1 MALDVSNLMM
11 RLNPMRPLDLGDG
24 QQLEQMRLLREK
36 FEEEKRQHREAE
48 QLRKLEEQGRTAR
61 EQLLNERE
69 EAQAAAAKEAK
80 LQENRLAAQKDFL
93 SKAGAGD
100 IEGAEALVP
109 YMTSLGMGVENLGSE
124 GGLPTYRVDLDRRAA
139 ERQALAEG
147 HAQAGA
153 GPGETAQQS
162 LSRMGQN
169 GIGYPQNDQGA
180 LQEPPGI
187 GTTEEAYGRA
197 QDAMALSTDLGT
209 LAKERGLTATDAP
222 LPSRSPDE
230 VHATGGV
237 ARNVIDMGAIHDET
251 LRRLNPV
258 MSGLVGAYPEAFR
271 ASAQQTADAA
281 SASGLPV
288 AKAMEAFAQ
297 QRSGPNNLIQAE
309 LERQAKTQQGEQP
322 NLMQREGFYQ
332 AGYDNAGKVA
342 TQYDIKEVLKRRDS
356 IALGMK
362 RLTNKDTT
370 DDYLVGALVS
380 RMMGERGATTEP
392 DVERA
397 LGTAAMDFISR
408 IKARLYK
415 EAIGG
420 LSAPQKQALMNVLK
434 DAEAGD
440 KAKIHEYLDNLE
452 GLAGSAGQNE
462 DKARGVRDFMNLVP
476 KPYRDE
482 WAASK
487 KKEEDG
493 KPVAAGAGTYDPN
506 TVEETGD
513 FDKAF
518 DDQAKAAGLDPAK
531 LRPLVHAE
539 SGGKAGAV
547 NKDSGASGLIQF
559 LPSIAKDLGTTVE
572 DIRKMSREQQIPLV
586 MKYMSSKGLK
596 EGDTQGDY
604 YVAIAAPGALR
615 EKDTAE
621 VYKKG
626 TPHYDNNTGWDL
638 DGDGVITRGE
648 LSRYGMGE
656 RKGAKRDEPAKG
668 GLGVTSVGA
677 AAPSSDIEKR
687 LLELKKRRGI

>member
-1 MALDVSNLMM
+1 MALDVNNLMS

-48 QLRKLEEQGRTAR
+48 QLRQLEEQGRTAR
-61 EQLLNERE
+61 EQLQNERA
-69 EAQAAAAKEAK
+69 EAEAAAAQQAK

-109 YMTSLGMGVENLGSE
+109 YMSSLGMGVESLGSE
-124 GGLPTYRVDLDRRAA
+124 GGLPTYKVDLDRRAA
-139 ERQALAEG
+139 ERQELERQ
-147 HAQAGA
+147 HQQAGA
-153 GPGETAQQS
+153 GAGETAAQS
-162 LSRMGQN
+162 LARMGGN
-169 GIGYPQNDQGA
+169 AGIGYPQNDQGA
-180 LQEPPGI
+180 LQEPGGI
-187 GTTEEAYGRA
+187 GTTQEAYGRA
-197 QDAMALSTDLGT
+197 QDAMALSTDLGAI
-209 LAKERGLTATDAP
+209 AKQRGLTETDAP

-230 VHATGGV
+230 VDSTGGV
-237 ARNVIDMGAIHDET
+237 QRNVIDMGAIHDET

-258 MSGLVGAYPEAFR
+258 LSGLVGAHPEQFQG
-271 ASAQQTADAA
+271 SAQQTADAVA
-281 SASGLPV
+281 ASGLPV

-297 QRSGPNNLIQAE
+297 QRTGPNNLIQAE
-309 LERQAKTQQGEQP
+309 LERQAKGQQGEQP
-322 NLMQREGFYQ
+322 NLMQREQ
-332 AGYDNAGKVA
+332 LYDSGRRAAKDTA
-342 TQYDIKEVLKRRDS
+342 SEYKIKDVLDRRSS
-356 IALGMK
+356 IALGMA

-408 IKARLYK
+408 VKAKLYK

-434 DAEAGD
+434 DAESQD
-440 KAKIHEYLDNLE
+440 KRKIHDYLDSLE
-452 GLAGSAGQNE
+452 GLAGSEGQNE
-462 DKARGVRDFMNLVP
+462 DKARGVRDFMRLVP
-476 KPYRDE
+476 KEYRDE

-487 KKEEDG
+487 KQEDG
-493 KPVAAGAGTYDPN
+493 KPVAAGAGSYDPN
-506 TVEETGD
+506 TVPETGD

-539 SGGKAGAV
+539 SGGKANAV

-559 LPSIAKDLGTTVE
+559 LPSIAKDLGTSVE
-572 DIRKMSREQQIPLV
+572 EIRKMSREQQIPLV
-586 MKYMSSKGLK
+586 MKYMKSKGLK
-596 EGDTQGDY
+596 DTDTQGDY

-615 EKDTAE
+615 KADTAE

-626 TPHYDNNTGWDL
+626 TDGYDLNTGWDL
-638 DGDGVITRGE
+638 DGDGVVTRGE
-648 LSRYGMGE
+648 LHRYGMGE
-656 RKGAKRDEPAKG
+656 RKGAKKDTPTG
-668 GLGVTSVGA
+668 SLGVTSVGA
-677 AAPSSDIEKR
+677 GAPSNEIEKR
-687 LLELKKRRGI
+687 LLELKKRRGL